1 MIEKALE
8 NALNEA
14 FREAQLR
21 NHAYLTLEHL
31 LYAIVKSPEGA
42 EILSA
47 TGIKIDDLQSE
58 LSEHLDSVEPAS
70 EDQSEPLQTIAFQ
83 RILQKALVHVH
94 SSEKKEMDIGDV
106 LSALFDEEDSQAR
119 HFLERRGVRKVDIL
133 NYVSHGFI
141 PEDFDEYVFDE
152 SDDDEEFHEK
162 LPKNVLE
169 KFTENM
175 NVQAKNGKYD
185 DLIGRQ
191 SELLRT
197 MEILTRRRKNNPLHV
212 GDPGV
217 GKTAIVQ
224 GLALNIVAGNVP
236 RKLKGYTIYALDMGA
251 LLAGTRYRGDFEE
264 RLKAVFKEFSRLPKV
279 IVFIDEIHTIVGAG
293 AVQGGSMDASN
304 LLKPLLTSGEI
315 RVIGSTTHE
324 EYRQYFSKDKALV
337 RRFHKIDIGEPSVQ
351 ETIRI
356 LEGLQKKYEQFH
368 NVKFSPNAIRSAAE
382 LSAKYLTDRHLPDKA
397 IDLIDETAAAVSL
410 HSNSLRTITRRDI
423 ENQISRIAQIPL
435 QSITEDEKS
444 SLMDLS
450 DKLHRHVFG
459 QDDAIAEVVKAVKR
473 HRAGLANPLRP
484 VGSFLFAGPTGVG
497 KTELAK
503 SLARELGIE
512 FIRFDMSE
520 YMEKHSISRLLGSP
534 PGYVGFDQGA
544 QLTDSIRKHP
554 HSVLLLDEIEKAHP
568 DIFHSLLQIMDYATV
583 TDATGLKADF
593 RNVILIMTSN
603 AGASE
608 MAANK
613 IGFNESGFTKGD
625 PKDAIKRTFTPE
637 FINRLD
643 QILIFRSLPQE
654 QIGNIVEKFVREIE
668 EQLKDK
674 KISIRVTPEAL
685 AYLAQKGYSPE
696 YGARAMSRVIQEKVR
711 DPLVDLILS
720 GTVSRRSVVEI
731 VLEGDDV
738 IIQLV

>member
-47 TGIKIDDLQSE
+47 TGIKTDELQSE

-94 SSEKKEMDIGDV
+94 SSEKNEMDMGDV
-106 LSALFDEEDSQAR
+106 LSAIFDEEDSHAR
-119 HFLERRGVRKVDIL
+119 YFLESRGVRKVDIL
-133 NYVSHGFI
+133 NFVSHGI
-141 PEDFDEYVFDE
+141 LPEDFDEYGFEDGDE
-152 SDDDEEFHEK
+152 DDFPEK
-162 LPKNVLE
+162 NLKSVLE
-169 KFTENM
+169 RFTENM
-175 NVQAKNGKYD
+175 NTQAENGKYD
-185 DLIGRQ
+185 DLIGRAN
-191 SELLRT
+191 ELLRT

-212 GDPGV
+212 GEPGV

-224 GLALNIVAGNVP
+224 GLAQRIVTGNVP
-236 RKLKGYTIYALDMGA
+236 EKLKNYTIYSLDMGA

-264 RLKAVFKEFSRLPKV
+264 RLKAVFREFEKQERV

-304 LLKPLLTSGEI
+304 LLKPLLTTGAI

-324 EYRQYFSKDKALV
+324 EYRQYFLKDRALV
-337 RRFHKIDIGEPSVQ
+337 RRFQKMDIGEPSVQ

-356 LEGLQKKYEQFH
+356 LEGLQKKYEEFH
-368 NVKFSPNAIRSAAE
+368 HVKYSPNALRSAAE
-382 LSAKYLTDRHLPDKA
+382 LSARYLPERHLPDKA

-410 HSNSLRTITRRDI
+410 HSSSLRTITRRDI
-423 ENQISRIAQIPL
+423 ENQISRIAKIPL

-444 SLMDLS
+444 SLTELS
-450 DKLHRHVFG
+450 EKLRRHVFG

-473 HRAGLANPLRP
+473 HRAGLANPSRP

-503 SLARELGIE
+503 SLAREIGIE

-583 TDATGLKADF
+583 TDSTGLKADF

-625 PKDAIKRTFTPE
+625 PKDAIKKLFTPE

-643 QILIFRSLPQE
+643 KILVFQPLPQD
-654 QIGNIVEKFVREIE
+654 QIGNIVEKFVRDIE
-668 EQLKDK
+668 EQLKEK

-685 AYLAQKGYSPE
+685 AYLSQKGYSPE
-696 YGARAMSRVIQEKVR
+696 YGARAMSRVIQEMVR

-720 GTVSRRSVVEI
+720 GTVSRRSVVEV
-731 VLEGDDV
+731 VLEGDEV
-738 IIQLV
+738 VVHRA